1 MKLNSAHG
9 LMCWAHAEMVIQAN
23 PSQVRILLLATVNI
37 LLMMITNSTT
47 TINNNDVIIT
57 IITILFGRPYFAS
70 TDTKVV

>member
-9 LMCWAHAEMVIQAN
+9 LMCWTHAELVIQAN
-23 PSQVRILLLATVNI
+23 PSQVRILLLAIVNI
-37 LLMMITNSTT
+37 LLMMMITNITTTT
-47 TINNNDVIIT
+47 TINNNDV